1 MKKTVTV
8 FTSFAVNPEQ
18 ALHLSAAAR
27 EKPVLA
33 LSGTGRKSS
42 WSDFTYDFAA
52 TLPALPGVILAS
64 WRIDGRNAEGW
75 SLPSTRFNYADKTG
89 TEIAPEPEV
98 IERAIDAYLSTVTMR
113 LTALHAVTVSNKTRM
128 PAVALIE
135 VIAERSIWSTSRFQA
150 METPG
155 HALLV
160 WAPQSGRGRS
170 GNTRPVL
177 APSEQG
183 IHLGLEYRGGASS
196 EANAARKCRGAKL
209 RFKLARLDGFGSVY
223 TPIPAEDVAG
233 PIREANAL
241 CTRLQELIDEI
252 ALKDPKAPEARVLA
266 DRLRKL
272 ALELQG

>member
-8 FTSFAVNPEQ
+8 LTSFAVNPEQ
-18 ALHLSAAAR
+18 AEHLSTAAG
-27 EKPVLA
+27 EKPVLT

-52 TLPALPGVILAS
+52 TLPALPGVTLAS
-64 WRIDGRNAEGW
+64 WRIDGRNAEGC

-89 TEIAPEPEV
+89 TEVAPEPEV
-98 IERAIDAYLSTVTMR
+98 IERAIAAYLGTVTMR
-113 LTALHAVTVSNKTRM
+113 LTAFHAVTVSNKTRM
-128 PAVALIE
+128 PAAALIE
-135 VIAERSIWSTSRFQA
+135 VIAERSIWSTK
-150 METPG
+150 PG
-155 HALLV
+155 LALLE
-160 WAPQSGRGRS
+160 WAPQTGKAQSGRGRS

-241 CTRLQELIDEI
+241 CTRLQELINEI
-252 ALKDPKAPEARVLA
+252 ALKDPKAPEARLLA